1 MSKKPASRGFE
12 SFEPGIKEGG
22 TLKFV
27 KSRCCDLTDTTERHI
42 HAVRAAASSWGFFF
56 FFRLFFMSA
65 LNAVLCSFSQE
76 RWEKRAND
84 LSTSSEK
91 HQQRDDEA
99 ETQGQSSALEGGPG
113 GLH

>member
-1 MSKKPASRGFE
+1 MRGKPASRGFE

-42 HAVRAAASSWGFFF
+42 HAVRAAASSWVFF

-65 LNAVLCSFSQE
+65 LNAVLFSF
-76 RWEKRAND
+76 
-84 LSTSSEK
+84 
-91 HQQRDDEA
+91 
-99 ETQGQSSALEGGPG
+99 
-113 GLH
+113 